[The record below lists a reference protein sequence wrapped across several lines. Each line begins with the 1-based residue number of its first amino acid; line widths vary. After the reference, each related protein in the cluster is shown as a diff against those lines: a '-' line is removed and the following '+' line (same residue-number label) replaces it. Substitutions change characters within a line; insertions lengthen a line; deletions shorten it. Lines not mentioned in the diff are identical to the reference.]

1 MTLMD
6 QCHSDTS
13 IVSVP
18 SVSASFIQLVVIL
31 ILNKI
36 YWIVA
41 VVLVHM
47 ELPRTDTEFG
57 DNITAKI
64 CVFQFVNFYAAMFY
78 VAFVKSRRDA
88 WPGSY
93 STIAGNRV
101 DQCDPCGCL
110 IELCIQVRA
119 FTISESS
126 NISESS
132 KGLHPIC
139 PNVHF
144 NLFRSYALH
153 MTMYM
158 I

>member
-1 MTLMD
+1 MINIHAASYFHASQNITGQLPIMTLMD

-36 YWIVA
+36 YGIVA
-41 VVLVHM
+41 IVLVHM

-93 STIAGNRV
+93 ATVAGNRV

-119 FTISESS
+119 FSISESMQ
-126 NISESS
+126 E
-132 KGLHPIC
+132 
-139 PNVHF
+139 HF
-144 NLFRSYALH
+144 RK
-153 MTMYM
+153 
-158 I
+158 